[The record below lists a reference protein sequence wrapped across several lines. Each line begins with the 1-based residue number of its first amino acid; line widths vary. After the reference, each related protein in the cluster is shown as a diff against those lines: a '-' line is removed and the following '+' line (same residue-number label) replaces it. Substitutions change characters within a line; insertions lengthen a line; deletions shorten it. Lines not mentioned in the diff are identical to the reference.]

1 MHRPLPRAFYERP
14 TLEVARD
21 LLGMHLCRRAGGQL
35 LSGRIVEV
43 EAYGG
48 PEDKASHARLR
59 KVRGGQAPTER
70 SALMFGQVGISYV
83 YLIYGMHHC
92 FNAVAHA
99 PGPPGQGAGYRE
111 GAVGAVLIRA
121 LEPGPGLAS
130 CSGPARLCASLGIDR
145 QQNGLDLCTEG
156 SDLFLAD
163 LGTPTQVV
171 VATPRIGVDYAGPDA
186 ALPYRLCDA
195 QSPALSRRLT
205 GKG

>member
-1 MHRPLPRAFYERP
+1 MHRPLPRAFYERA
-14 TLEVARD
+14 TLDVARD

-59 KVRGGQAPTER
+59 KGKGKQVPTER

-99 PGPPGQGAGYRE
+99 PGEGHREGQGE
-111 GAVGAVLIRA
+111 GTVGAVLIRA

-130 CSGPARLCASLGIDR
+130 CSGPARLCASLSIDR
-145 QQNGLDLCTEG
+145 QQNGLDLCAEG
-156 SDLFLAD
+156 AELFIAD
-163 LGTPTQVV
+163 RGTPARVV

-195 QSPALSRRLT
+195 ESPSLSRRLP